1 MSVNKKFVWLNH
13 LCKGDFGKMASLKG
27 KDIVAVSLEE
37 ATDELK
43 TVDDELYE
51 VAKTFFG

>member
-1 MSVNKKFVWLNH
+1 MVEN
-13 LCKGDFGKMASLKG
+13 GEFGKMAALRG
-27 KDIVAVSLEE
+27 KDIVAVSLSE

-51 VAKTFFG
+51 VARTFFG